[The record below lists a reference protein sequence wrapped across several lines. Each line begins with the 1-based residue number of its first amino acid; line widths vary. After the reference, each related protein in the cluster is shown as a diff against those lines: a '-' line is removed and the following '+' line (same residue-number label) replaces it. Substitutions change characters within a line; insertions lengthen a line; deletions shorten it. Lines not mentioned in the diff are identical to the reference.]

1 MNGRGK
7 EEIVTAM
14 KARIERGD
22 LGRERREAIEV
33 SFIVYRFRRFRKMAD
48 RLKQAVCA
56 IAADRV
62 RKIGVETLPPPFP

>member
-22 LGRERREAIEV
+22 LGRERKEAIEV
-33 SFIVYRFRRFRKMAD
+33 GSIVYQIRRFQKIAD
-48 RLKQAVCA
+48 RL
-56 IAADRV
+56 
-62 RKIGVETLPPPFP
+62 T